1 MKRAF
6 VYFALLILSIYH
18 LNAQEKLL
26 RSTNIPRPLD
36 NIFKQQVDYKNP
48 GKSGANV
55 FWNFGQLN
63 AIDKKYSIHYR
74 KPGVTTDT
82 IIGTEHN
89 TSYYYLSHGDS
100 LMLSGYENQ
109 TTKMDYEKPEL
120 LLHFPV
126 VYGDSINSYYFGTG
140 KYCGKLDMMACGS
153 SKSVVDAYGML
164 ILPDGDTLRHV
175 MRIHTVKLISERIQ
189 PTHKQDTLQ
198 VDSSYVKS
206 LPSADIQ
213 LRLDRDSFVLFV
225 DTYKWYAVGYRYPI
239 FETVTTGNLR
249 DKGNTTY
256 FSTAFYY
263 PPTNH
268 DYLASDE
275 ENNKLREKLAQEDL
289 KNRGNGKHKDSHNPM
304 QDDLNFRYNFY
315 PNPVN
320 TSLTFEYYIS
330 KDAEV
335 SYDLYNLSGS
345 LVYSTK
351 SETQQRGAHEQT
363 IDMSQLAEGTYIL
376 RIRVNQ
382 TNYSEKIIKK

>member
-1 MKRAF
+1 M
-6 VYFALLILSIYH
+6 
-18 LNAQEKLL
+18 
-26 RSTNIPRPLD
+26 
-36 NIFKQQVDYKNP
+36 
-48 GKSGANV
+48 
-55 FWNFGQLN
+55 
-63 AIDKKYSIHYR
+63 
-74 KPGVTTDT
+74 
-82 IIGTEHN
+82 
-89 TSYYYLSHGDS
+89 
-100 LMLSGYENQ
+100 
-109 TTKMDYEKPEL
+109 
-120 LLHFPV
+120 
-126 VYGDSINSYYFGTG
+126 
-140 KYCGKLDMMACGS
+140 
-153 SKSVVDAYGML
+153 
-164 ILPDGDTLRHV
+164 
-175 MRIHTVKLISERIQ
+175 
-189 PTHKQDTLQ
+189 
-198 VDSSYVKS
+198 
-206 LPSADIQ
+206 
-213 LRLDRDSFVLFV
+213 
-225 DTYKWYAVGYRYPI
+225 
-239 FETVTTGNLR
+239 R

-289 KNRGNGKHKDSHNPM
+289 KNRSNGKHKDSHNPM